1 MSTPSSSSDK
11 LVEALRASLTET
23 ANLREQNRKLT
34 DAPHEP
40 IAVVAMSCRYPG
52 GVESPEELWEFV
64 LGGGDAVTEFPVNRG
79 WDLAELHDPED
90 GGSVAT
96 EACFVHNADEFD
108 PAFFGISPRE
118 ALAMD
123 PQQRLLL
130 ESAWETFERA
140 GIDPATLKGSPT
152 GVFVG
157 ATQPAYGQNLTD
169 VPEGVAGHLVTGGV
183 ASVIAGRLSYTFGLE
198 GPAVTLDTACS
209 SSLVALHQAVQALR
223 QGECSMA
230 LTGGVTV
237 MATPGLFVG
246 FSEQQVMAFNGRCKA
261 FAAGADG
268 TGWSE
273 GVGLLLLERLSEAR
287 RRNHPVL
294 AVIRGTAV
302 NQDGASNGLTAP
314 SGRAQQRVIRQALA
328 NARLQPQDVDAVEA
342 HGTGTRLGD
351 PIEAHALMATYGKDR
366 GEHHPLLLGSIKSNI
381 GHAQAAAG
389 VGGVIKT
396 VQALRHAKL
405 PKTLHV
411 DEPSSH
417 IDWSAGAVELLL
429 EPRDWPETGRPR
441 RAAVSSFG
449 LSGTNAHAILEE
461 APEPTPEEAPAATDE
476 GPALAGE
483 GALLPW
489 IVSAKSAAALQAQR
503 SRLARYVAAHPDLA
517 PRDLG
522 HSLAATRAVF
532 EHRSVALGTTT
543 DQLLTGLEAPA
554 VSGVADVSG
563 KTVFVFP
570 GQGSQWEGMAVE
582 LLDSSPVFA
591 ERFAEVAGAVE
602 AYVDWSV
609 EAVVRGGEGAPS
621 LERIEVLQPVLF
633 TVMVSLAAV
642 WRSVGVEPD
651 AVVGHSQGEIAAA
664 AVSGALSLEDAA
676 RIVVLRSQLF
686 ADELVGKGAVASVSL
701 PAAEVETRIARFGDA
716 LSIAGNNGP
725 RSVTVAGEVPALE
738 ELVAEL
744 EAEEVRAKVIG
755 STVASHCAQVDPLH
769 DRILDLLSFVEP
781 REGSVPLY
789 STVTGEALTGVELDA
804 AYWYENCRRP
814 VSFEP
819 VVRALLADGFDV
831 FVESSAH
838 PVLTYGISE
847 TADDAGAEVVAQGTL
862 RRQEGG
868 LRRVLTSL
876 AEAWTRGVAVD
887 WNAVFAAGGARRV
900 DLPTYAFQRQSYW
913 LTSGAAQPEGVG
925 ERHAVDEVE
934 EAFWDA
940 VEREDLAALT
950 GTVASL
956 DSESARA
963 ALGELLPALGSWRR
977 AQRERSALDS
987 WRYGIAWKP
996 VTAAGAT
1003 LDGTWLIVAP
1013 EGGDPDGR
1021 AAALAAGLTANGA
1034 ESVVLETDPLALGR
1048 TALSAQLADTSG
1060 TLPELRGILSLLGTP
1075 AGADPAATLV
1085 LVQALADASVTA
1097 PLWCATSGAVSV
1109 GQGDRPALPD
1119 QAALWGLGRAV
1130 ALELPAVWGGLIDLP
1145 ATLDE
1150 RALGRVAKALAGIGD
1165 EDQLAVRA
1173 TGTFGRRLTRRP
1185 LHDAAPERVW
1195 QPRGTVLVTGGTGGV
1210 GAHVARWLAEN
1221 GAAHLVLTSR
1231 RGPEAPGAAE
1241 LAREIRESGTE
1252 VTLAA
1257 CDAADRDAL
1266 AAVLAA
1272 VPEDQPLSAV
1282 VHAAGLPQSTL
1293 ATDTTAED
1301 FAQLTAGKVR
1311 GAAHLDALLGERELD
1326 AFVLFSSS
1334 SGVWGAGRHTA
1345 YGAANAYLDALAEQR
1360 RARGLSA
1367 TSIAWGG
1374 WSGGMMALEGAG
1386 EYMRRRG
1393 VNEMPP
1399 ERALAALRQAVEHDE
1414 TFVAVADMNWERFA
1428 PGFTSERPS
1437 ALIGDLPEVRGTL
1450 APAVG
1455 TAPKEAEESASD
1467 LVRELRAAAPA
1478 EREQL
1483 LLDLVRG
1490 QAASVLGHAGA
1501 EDVEPGRA
1509 FREIGFDS
1517 LTVVELRNRL
1527 TAATGLKL
1535 PTTLVFDHPN
1545 PTALARFLGGELL
1558 GTAADE
1564 ARTVAATPG
1573 AAAVDDDPVVIVGM
1587 SCRLAGGISSP
1598 EELWR
1603 AVAAGEDLVGDL
1615 PGDRGWNTEA
1625 LFGDGSQGDPQAV
1638 RMLSQAGLL
1647 HGIHDFDAEFFGISP
1662 HEAMVMDPQQRLLL
1676 ELAWESFERAGVDPR
1691 ALTDEKVGVFAGLGY
1706 QGFLPSERIPT
1717 ESEPHLGSG
1726 IAPAIA
1732 SGRLAYALNLN
1743 GPTLTVDTGCS
1754 SSAVA
1759 LHLAVRSVRHGEST
1773 MALAGGVTVLSSPV
1787 AWHHMGGA
1795 AADGRCKPFSED
1807 ADGTG
1812 WGEGAAMILVER
1824 LSRARESGHQVLA
1837 VVRGSAVGHHGASNG
1852 LTAPNGASQQRL
1864 IRDAL
1869 ADAGLGAAQI
1879 DVVEAHGTGTP
1890 LGDAVEAEALL
1901 ATYGRERPEG
1911 RPLKLGTVKSNIG
1924 HPQAASGITG
1934 VIKTVLSMRHGLLPQ
1949 TLHIKEPASR
1959 VDWSA
1964 GAVELVTEAT
1974 AWQRAE
1980 GPRRAGVTS
1989 LGASGTEAHIILE
2002 EAPEAPGH
2010 RTPTAAGAAG
2020 GPVPV
2025 PLSARTE
2032 QALKDQAALLRAA
2045 LEDRTDLS
2053 PLDLAHSLAT
2063 GRARFESRA
2072 AVVATDRAGLI
2083 EALTAVAE
2091 GRPSPAVTTA
2101 PVEVPRTAV
2110 LFTGGAVGTGRE
2122 TEELRAAFPAFAE
2135 AWDEVRAHLDVRLPA
2150 PPPAAAEAFAHEVA
2164 LYRLCESWGIAPAEP
2179 RAHGAGTLAAAHV
2192 AGILGLEHAVALL
2205 AALTGGEGEQAV
2217 RRALRE
2223 RELAEPARHFTTTDG
2238 QEVTEERLADAAF
2251 WTAAFAAPDP
2261 ATTAPEAFEAA
2272 RAGVPEVL
2280 ALLAERYVA
2289 GARIDWAAVFTGSGA
2304 RRADLPTYPFQR
2316 EPHRI

>member
-1 MSTPSSSSDK
+1 MSTPSTSSDK

-23 ANLREQNRKLT
+23 ANLREQNRRLA

-52 GVESPEELWEFV
+52 GLESPEELWEFV

-79 WDLAELHDPED
+79 WDLDELHGPEA

-140 GIDPATLKGSPT
+140 GIDPGTLKGSPT

-328 NARLQPQDVDAVEA
+328 NARLSPQDVDAVEA

-351 PIEAHALMATYGKDR
+351 PIEAHALMATYGKER
-366 GEHHPLLLGSIKSNI
+366 GENPPLLLGSIKSNI

-396 VQALRHAKL
+396 VMALQHAKL
-405 PKTLHV
+405 PKSLHI
-411 DEPSSH
+411 EEKSPH

-429 EPRDWPETGRPR
+429 EPRDWPRSDRPR

-449 LSGTNAHAILEE
+449 LSGTNAHAILEQ
-461 APEPTPEEAPAATDE
+461 APEAADPAAEATTE
-476 GPALAGE
+476 PRPALFSGDP
-483 GALLPW
+483 LVPW
-489 IVSAKSAAALQAQR
+489 IVSAKSAGGLEAQR
-503 SRLARYVAAHPDLA
+503 ARLGRHVSGRDSLGAT
-517 PRDLG
+517 DLG
-522 HSLAATRAVF
+522 YSLAATRAAF
-532 EHRSVALGTTT
+532 EHRAVVLGTTT
-543 DQLLTGLEAPA
+543 EQLRTGLEAPDVA
-554 VSGVADVSG
+554 GVSSVSG

-570 GQGSQWEGMAVE
+570 GQGSQWAGMAVE

-591 ERFAEVAGAVE
+591 ARFAEVASAVE
-602 AYVDWSV
+602 AHVDWSV
-609 EAVVRGGEGAPS
+609 ESVVRGADGTPS
-621 LERIEVLQPVLF
+621 LDRIEILQPVLF

-642 WRSVGVEPD
+642 WQSVGVVPD

-664 AVSGALSLEDAA
+664 AVSGALSLGDAA
-676 RIVVLRSQLF
+676 QVVVLRSQLF

-701 PAAEVETRIARFGDA
+701 PAAEVEARIARFNGDA
-716 LSIAGNNGP
+716 EVLSIAGNNGP
-725 RSVTVAGEVPALE
+725 RSVTVAGQVAALE

-744 EAEEVRAKVIG
+744 EAEGVRAKVIG

-769 DRILDLLSFVEP
+769 ERILDLLSFVEP

-789 STVTGEALTGVELDA
+789 STVNGEVLSGAELDA
-804 AYWYENCRRP
+804 SYWFENCRRP

-819 VVRALLADGFDV
+819 VVRALIADGFDV

-847 TADDAGAEVVAQGTL
+847 TSDDVGVEVLAQGTL

-868 LRRVLTSL
+868 PRRVLTSF
-876 AEAWTRGVAVD
+876 AEAWTRGVALD
-887 WNAVFAAGGARRV
+887 WTAVFAGRGAKAV

-913 LTSGAAQPEGVG
+913 LESGSPAAGAP
-925 ERHAVDEVE
+925 AASAADEVE
-934 EAFWDA
+934 EAFWAA
-940 VEREDLAALT
+940 VESEDLAALT
-950 GTVASL
+950 GTVPSL
-956 DSESARA
+956 ATEEART
-963 ALGELLPALGSWRR
+963 ALGELLPALASWRR
-977 AQRERSALDS
+977 GHRERSTLDS
-987 WRYGIAWKP
+987 WRYGITWKP
-996 VTAAGAT
+996 LTAPAARLEGSWLLVTGQ
-1003 LDGTWLIVAP
+1003 
-1013 EGGDPDGR
+1013 EESDGR
-1021 AAALAAGLTANGA
+1021 AALLAAGLAAHGA
-1034 ESVVLETDPLALGR
+1034 ETVVLETDPLALGR
-1048 TALSAQLADTSG
+1048 TALSGQLAEAVA
-1060 TLPELRGILSLLGTP
+1060 TLPELRGILSLVGT
-1075 AGADPAATLV
+1075 GAANGAASTLL
-1085 LVQALADASVTA
+1085 LVQALADASVQL
-1097 PLWCATSGAVSV
+1097 PLWCATRGAVSV
-1109 GQGDRPALPD
+1109 GQGDAPAEPD

-1130 ALELPAVWGGLIDLP
+1130 ALEQPAVWGGLIDLP
-1145 ATLDE
+1145 ETLDE
-1150 RALGRVAKALAGIGD
+1150 RALGRVARVLAGIEE
-1165 EDQLAVRA
+1165 EDQVAIRA
-1173 TGTFGRRLTRRP
+1173 TGTFGRRLARRP
-1185 LHDAAPERVW
+1185 LHDAVPERVW

-1210 GAHVARWLAEN
+1210 GAHLARWLADN
-1221 GAAHLVLTSR
+1221 GAAHLVLTGR
-1231 RGPEAPGAAE
+1231 RGADAPGAAE
-1241 LAREIRESGTE
+1241 LAAGIRESGTE

-1257 CDAADRDAL
+1257 CDAADREAL

-1272 VPEDQPLSAV
+1272 VPESAPLTAV

-1293 ATDTTAED
+1293 ATDTTYED
-1301 FAQLTAGKVR
+1301 FVQLTAGKVE
-1311 GAAHLDALLGERELD
+1311 GARHLDALLGDRELD

-1345 YGAANAYLDALAEQR
+1345 YGAANAWLDALAEQR
-1360 RARGLSA
+1360 RTRGLTA
-1367 TSIAWGG
+1367 TSVAWGG

-1393 VNEMPP
+1393 VGEMAP

-1414 TFVAVADMNWERFA
+1414 TFVAVADVDWEKFA

-1437 ALIGDLPEVRGTL
+1437 ALLTGLPEVRRAL
-1450 APAVG
+1450 APAAVA
-1455 TAPKEAEESASD
+1455 APRQAEESASD
-1467 LVRELRAAAPA
+1467 LVRSLRAGTPA
-1478 EREQL
+1478 EREAQL
-1483 LLDLVRG
+1483 LGLVRTE
-1490 QAASVLGHAGA
+1490 AASVLGHAGA

-1527 TAATGLKL
+1527 SAATGLKL
-1535 PTTLVFDHPN
+1535 PTTLVFDHPS
-1545 PTALARFLGGELL
+1545 PLALARFLGGELL
-1558 GTAADE
+1558 GTEEESAPAGAAP
-1564 ARTVAATPG
+1564 VAAG
-1573 AAAVDDDPVVIVGM
+1573 AHHEDPVVIVGM
-1587 SCRLAGGISSP
+1587 SCRLPGGVTSP

-1615 PGDRGWNTEA
+1615 PADRGWNTAAAA
-1625 LFGDGSQGDPQAV
+1625 LSADGDPQAV
-1638 RMLSQAGLL
+1638 RLLDQAGLL
-1647 HGIHDFDAEFFGISP
+1647 SGIHDFDPAFFGISP
-1662 HEAMVMDPQQRLLL
+1662 EEALVMDPQQRILL
-1676 ELAWESFERAGVDPR
+1676 EIAWEAFERAGVDPGEL
-1691 ALTDEKVGVFAGLGY
+1691 AEEKVGVFAGLGY
-1706 QGFLPSERIPT
+1706 QGFMPGARIPA

-1726 IAPAIA
+1726 IGPAFA

-1743 GPTLTVDTGCS
+1743 GPALTVDTGCS

-1759 LHLAVRSVRHGEST
+1759 LHLAVQSVRRGESA

-1824 LSRARESGHQVLA
+1824 LSRARELGHEVLA

-1852 LTAPNGASQQRL
+1852 LSAPNGASQQRL
-1864 IRDAL
+1864 IREAL
-1869 ADAGLGAAQI
+1869 ADAGLGAAEI
-1879 DVVEAHGTGTP
+1879 DAVEAHGTGTP

-1901 ATYGRERPEG
+1901 ATYGRERPAD

-1924 HPQAASGITG
+1924 HPQAASGVTG
-1934 VIKTVLSMRHGLLPQ
+1934 VIKTVLSMRHRLLPG
-1949 TLHIKEPASR
+1949 TLNIKEPASR

-1974 AWQRAE
+1974 AWPE
-1980 GPRRAGVTS
+1980 TGGPRRAGVSS
-1989 LGASGTEAHIILE
+1989 LGASGTEVHLIIE
-2002 EAPEAPGH
+2002 EAPAAPEH
-2010 RTPTAAGAAG
+2010 PESTGAR
-2020 GPVPV
+2020 PVAL
-2025 PLSARTE
+2025 PLSGHTPEA
-2032 QALKDQAALLRAA
+2032 LRAQA
-2045 LEDRTDLS
+2045 RQLGEQVRSNPERS
-2053 PLDLAHSLAT
+2053 PADYAYSMAT
-2063 GRARFESRA
+2063 GRALFRHR
-2072 AVVATDRAGLI
+2072 AVVVAADRAELLDGLG
-2083 EALTAVAE
+2083 ALAAGEERPGLVAA
-2091 GRPSPAVTTA
+2091 PA
-2101 PVEVPRTAV
+2101 EVPRTAL
-2110 LFTGGAVGTGRE
+2110 LFTGRAAE
-2122 TEELRAAFPAFAE
+2122 SAELRAAFPVFAE
-2135 AWDEVRAHLDVRLPA
+2135 VWEEVHAHLDVTLPA
-2150 PPPAAAEAFAHEVA
+2150 PLPDAAEAFAAEVA
-2164 LYRLCESWGIAPAEP
+2164 LHRLLDTWGIAPSVL
-2179 RAHGAGTLAAAHV
+2179 RGHGRGTLAAAHA
-2192 AGILGLEHAVALL
+2192 AGALGLDGAVALL
-2205 AALTGGEGEQAV
+2205 AALAAGEGEQSV
-2217 RRALRE
+2217 QRALRAAE
-2223 RELAEPARHFTTTDG
+2223 IAEPAHRLLTAGGEPLTA
-2238 QEVTEERLADAAF
+2238 ERLGDPEF
-2251 WTAAFAAPDP
+2251 WTAAWAEPDAAPADP
-2261 ATTAPEAFEAA
+2261 AAFEAGAAGA
-2272 RAGVPEVL
+2272 REVL
-2280 ALLAERYVA
+2280 GLAGERYA
-2289 GARIDWAAVFTGSGA
+2289 GGARIDWTAVFTGSGA
-2304 RRADLPTYPFQR
+2304 RRVDLPTYPFQR